1 MDFSFLFES
10 ALILVLALF
19 IDAVFGEVP
28 DRFHP
33 TVWMGNV
40 IAYLKP
46 RIRSGNSR
54 VEKVN
59 GVLLCIGVSAL
70 FAVPV
75 FLIVYFTRL
84 WLGVIPYA
92 VVSAVLLK
100 FTFAL
105 KCMGQ
110 YTLPIAEALERGD
123 LDGGKG
129 WLHFIVRRDPASL
142 DERHVISAAVESIAE
157 STTDGVTSSL
167 FFFGLFGVAGAFVFR
182 VVNTLDSMVGYRDA
196 ANVNIGWFSAKLD
209 TVLNYVPARL
219 SGALMVLASMLLGE
233 HRRDSWRI
241 MLRDRRNMVSINAG
255 WTIGAMAG
263 ALGVQLEKL
272 GVYNLGDEGELI
284 PVHIRRALRMM
295 TLTVILFSITIVIPI
310 LLLEALLFGIMGY

>member
-46 RIRSGNSR
+46 RIRSGNPR

-70 FAVPV
+70 FGVPV

-84 WLGVIPYA
+84 WLGPIPY
-92 VVSAVLLK
+92 VIISAVLLK

-105 KCMGQ
+105 KCMRH

-123 LDGGKG
+123 LDGGKR

-142 DERHVISAAVESIAE
+142 NERHVISAAVESIAE
-157 STTDGVTSSL
+157 STTDGVTSAL
-167 FFFGLFGVAGAFVFR
+167 FFFGLFGVAGGFLFWVWE
-182 VVNTLDSMVGYRDA
+182 TVG
-196 ANVNIGWFSAKLD
+196 S
-209 TVLNYVPARL
+209 
-219 SGALMVLASMLLGE
+219 LGGCRE
-233 HRRDSWRI
+233 
-241 MLRDRRNMVSINAG
+241 
-255 WTIGAMAG
+255 
-263 ALGVQLEKL
+263 
-272 GVYNLGDEGELI
+272 
-284 PVHIRRALRMM
+284 
-295 TLTVILFSITIVIPI
+295 
-310 LLLEALLFGIMGY
+310 